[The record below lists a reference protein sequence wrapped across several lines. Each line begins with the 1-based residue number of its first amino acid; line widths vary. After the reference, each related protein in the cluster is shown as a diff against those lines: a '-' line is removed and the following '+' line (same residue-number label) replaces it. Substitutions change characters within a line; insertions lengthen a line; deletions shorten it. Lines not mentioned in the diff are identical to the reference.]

1 MDDAPTPI
9 FDDFSEKNNF
19 RQKEYLLYN
28 DNKKYNLLVEVDL
41 YYIYFKL
48 YNIGEITFLYYHN
61 KIDLKSIIY
70 IFKLHPDLYTDLI
83 QIFKLIEELYTQNK
97 IFLKQNKTSMELI
110 FKLKV
115 NSTEYESNI
124 YLIESEISMNEKF
137 DLVMNEIKSIK
148 MNSSNLLDDRL
159 FGIELLL
166 DDIKNDVNIRLN
178 DEKKEIETY
187 EKKIINNVNE
197 LKQNYQDINELKE
210 KISNIKKHKELLN
223 INKNEK

>member
-48 YNIGEITFLYYHN
+48 YNIGEITFLYHHN

-83 QIFKLIEELYTQNK
+83 QIFKKNSIPK
-97 IFLKQNKTSMELI
+97 IK
-110 FKLKV
+110 
-115 NSTEYESNI
+115 
-124 YLIESEISMNEKF
+124 
-137 DLVMNEIKSIK
+137 
-148 MNSSNLLDDRL
+148 
-159 FGIELLL
+159 
-166 DDIKNDVNIRLN
+166 
-178 DEKKEIETY
+178 
-187 EKKIINNVNE
+187 
-197 LKQNYQDINELKE
+197 
-210 KISNIKKHKELLN
+210 
-223 INKNEK
+223 